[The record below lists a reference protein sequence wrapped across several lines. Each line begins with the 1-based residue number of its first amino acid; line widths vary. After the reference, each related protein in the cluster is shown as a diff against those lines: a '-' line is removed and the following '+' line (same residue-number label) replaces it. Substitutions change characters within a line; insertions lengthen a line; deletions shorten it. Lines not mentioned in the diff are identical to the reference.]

1 MEQSQTTKSEKIT
14 IFSVLFPSVS
24 EFPEMITCVAYAET
38 EIIIVRHPVHWGRFW
53 ETNNKRQ
60 TEGEVISRIIEMYML
75 KSPVIMNS
83 WLVSCS
89 SSGREEWIEVVK
101 KKQS

>member
-38 EIIIVRHPVHWGRFW
+38 EIIIVRHPVH
-53 ETNNKRQ
+53 
-60 TEGEVISRIIEMYML
+60 
-75 KSPVIMNS
+75 
-83 WLVSCS
+83 
-89 SSGREEWIEVVK
+89 
-101 KKQS
+101 